1 MSSTPAR
8 PTRSASASRRRSSR
22 SGPIWLGLV
31 LAAAAPLAQAADG
44 CALPLGRGWP
54 PATEN
59 HGSAVEQLLA
69 AKAEPRLSLTLL
81 PERGTESGV
90 MLIPGAGEDADW
102 TLRHAV
108 PSERVQTWSRSRGGG
123 ALELRVDQEVE
134 NEEAP
139 IPAALAQR
147 MLATWKRALE
157 QAAPADK
164 AAEFHDGEQL
174 SFVVD
179 GLRVSGA
186 RPGCGV
192 GETLMEQ
199 ASLLTEAANE
209 SAGKRERRWRALGE
223 SLDELEQQLQA
234 APAP

>member
-1 MSSTPAR
+1 MAR
-8 PTRSASASRRRSSR
+8 
-22 SGPIWLGLV
+22 
-31 LAAAAPLAQAADG
+31 LALALALAAPLAQAADG
-44 CALPLGRGWP
+44 CTAPLGRGWP

-81 PERGTESGV
+81 PTRGTESGLL
-90 MLIPGAGEDADW
+90 LIPGAGGDADW
-102 TLRHAV
+102 TLRHGV
-108 PSERVQTWSRSRGGG
+108 PNERVQVWSRSRGGG

-134 NEEAP
+134 SEEAP

-147 MLATWKRALE
+147 LIAAWKRALE
-157 QAAPADK
+157 QAVPSDKPAEYRD
-164 AAEFHDGEQL
+164 AEQVL
-174 SFVVD
+174 FVVD

-186 RPGCGV
+186 RPDCGV

-199 ASLLTEAANE
+199 ATLLTEAA
-209 SAGKRERRWRALGE
+209 SASANKRERRWRALGE

>member
-1 MSSTPAR
+1 MSRHPRRVCVSHRLAR
-8 PTRSASASRRRSSR
+8 
-22 SGPIWLGLV
+22 LGL
-31 LAAAAPLAQAADG
+31 AALLVAPLAQAADG
-44 CALPLGRGWP
+44 CTLPLGRGWP

-81 PERGTESGV
+81 PTRGTESGLL
-90 MLIPGAGEDADW
+90 LIPGAAADADW

-108 PSERVQTWSRSRGGG
+108 PNERVQSWSRSRGGG
-123 ALELRVDQEVE
+123 ALELRVDQEVD

-139 IPAALAQR
+139 IPAELAQR
-147 MLATWKRALE
+147 LVAGWKRALE
-157 QAAPADK
+157 QAVPADK
-164 AAEFHDGEQL
+164 AAEFRDSEQL
-174 SFVVD
+174 LFVVD

-223 SLDELEQQLQA
+223 SLDELERQLQA